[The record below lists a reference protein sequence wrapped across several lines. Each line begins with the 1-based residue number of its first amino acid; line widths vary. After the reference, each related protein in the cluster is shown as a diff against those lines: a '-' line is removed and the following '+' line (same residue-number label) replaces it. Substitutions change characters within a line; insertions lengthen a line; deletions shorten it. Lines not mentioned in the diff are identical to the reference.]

1 MRDRGSGAWAS
12 VRLDDVVGNA
22 GQAYWVS
29 PGGSNTLRGR
39 LLPAARLNGTRPDDS
54 ARASLL
60 RSLAIPL
67 LVWGVAAAV
76 VAIGAWA
83 FGYDPWDSATWSRF
97 DSGLYEDIARDG
109 YDLFRCDPAEFGPGT
124 WCGDAGWFPAY
135 SWLVGGLH
143 AVGLPLRGSAVVLSW
158 LLTGATIFL
167 IWATFLE
174 RSVRATALT
183 ALVYAAFAPGQVYDY
198 AVFPLSLLAFSTVL
212 SLWLLYRERWV
223 SAGIAGAVAALSYP
237 LGVVLVP
244 VSATWILLE
253 RAVPGRERARRTVL
267 ASGLMLTGPA
277 LLLVVQR
284 LETGRWNAYFLV
296 QDKYHHMLQ
305 LPFVATW
312 DAIAPIV
319 DRSPF
324 TLAQAPVLQTALATA
339 TLVLVLAHAA
349 LRHRSLD
356 RLDALLLLWALA
368 TWAFP
373 WSQSNVSHQRGEAAL
388 LPLAILVARLP
399 WPVSLAL
406 AAAATAVALPM
417 EKLFL
422 DGVLF

>member
-1 MRDRGSGAWAS
+1 MS
-12 VRLDDVVGNA
+12 
-22 GQAYWVS
+22 
-29 PGGSNTLRGR
+29 
-39 LLPAARLNGTRPDDS
+39 AARLNAMRPDDS
-54 ARASLL
+54 ARAPPL
-60 RSLAIPL
+60 RSLAAPL
-67 LVWGVAAAV
+67 FVWGISAAV
-76 VAIGAWA
+76 VAVGAWA
-83 FGYDPWDSATWSRF
+83 FGYEPWDSATWSRF

-109 YDLFRCDPAEFGPGT
+109 YDLFRCDPAVFGPGT

-158 LLTGATIFL
+158 LLTGTTIVL

-183 ALVYAAFAPGQVYDY
+183 ALVYAAFAPGQVYDH
-198 AVFPLSLLAFSTVL
+198 AVFPLSLLTFSTVL

-223 SAGIAGAVAALSYP
+223 AAGVAGAVAALSYP

-244 VSATWILLE
+244 VSALWILLQ
-253 RAVPGRERARRTVL
+253 RGVPIRGRIRRTVL
-267 ASGLMLTGPA
+267 ASGLMLVGPA

-305 LPFVATW
+305 NPIVATW
-312 DAIAPIV
+312 HALTPIV

-324 TLAQAPVLQTALATA
+324 ALAQAPVLQTTLVTV
-339 TLVLVLAHAA
+339 TLVLIIVHAA
-349 LRHRSLD
+349 VRHRSLD
-356 RLDALLLLWALA
+356 RVDALLLLWAVA

-399 WPVSLAL
+399 WPLSVAL
-406 AAAATAVALPM
+406 AAAAVAIALPM
-417 EKLFL
+417 ERLFL

>member
-1 MRDRGSGAWAS
+1 MS
-12 VRLDDVVGNA
+12 
-22 GQAYWVS
+22 
-29 PGGSNTLRGR
+29 
-39 LLPAARLNGTRPDDS
+39 AARLSGNRPDDS
-54 ARASLL
+54 SRASRLSLL
-60 RSLAIPL
+60 AAPV
-67 LVWGVAAAV
+67 LVWVFAAAV
-76 VAIGAWA
+76 VALGAWA
-83 FGYDPWDSATWSRF
+83 FGYDPWESATWSRF

-109 YDLFRCDPAEFGPGT
+109 YQLFRCDVNEFGPGT

-158 LLTGATIFL
+158 FLTGATIVL
-167 IWATFLE
+167 IWATFLQ

-183 ALVYAAFAPGQVYDY
+183 ALVYAAFTPGQIYDY

-223 SAGIAGAVAALSYP
+223 TAGIAGAVAALSYP
-237 LGVVLVP
+237 LGVVLIP
-244 VSATWILLE
+244 ASATWILLD
-253 RAVPGRERARRTVL
+253 RKVPGRERVRRTVL
-267 ASGLMLTGPA
+267 ASGLMLAGPA

-284 LETGRWNAYFLV
+284 LETGSWNAYFLV

-305 LPFVATW
+305 NPIVATW
-312 DAIAPIV
+312 RALTPIV

-324 TLAQAPVLQTALATA
+324 TLAQAPVLQTALVTG

-356 RLDALLLLWALA
+356 RLDGLLLLWALA

-373 WSQSNVSHQRGEAAL
+373 WSQSHVSHQRGEAAL

-399 WPVSLAL
+399 WPVSLAI
-406 AAAATAVALPM
+406 AAAAAAIALPM